1 MKSKSQ
7 FLNEHKNDRQKTQ
20 VWTRVMGYM
29 RNVSSF
35 NVGKQSEFKERIFYD
50 VKSLFRKRT
59 ENEQ

>member
-35 NVGKQSEFKERIFYD
+35 NSGKQSEFKERIFYD
-50 VKSLFRKRT
+50 VKSLFRNRT